1 MKVRGKPNAMVHVV
15 SVKASRRTQKDD
27 DGWNRFYTTYEAVVR
42 AGKVRY
48 QISCV
53 DILYLNTKNEQTR
66 RSVCD
71 KIKAGDDVP
80 ALIGPAAIVFHPEN
94 ARAETQEEYFKG
106 DTHEIAYDISLQEEL

>member
-1 MKVRGKPNAMVHVV
+1 MVHVV

-66 RSVCD
+66 HSVCD
-71 KIKAGDDVP
+71 KRPLDNDCRAPREVENQNRTS
-80 ALIGPAAIVFHPEN
+80 GPTTTSP
-94 ARAETQEEYFKG
+94 
-106 DTHEIAYDISLQEEL
+106 